1 MTDSETDGR
10 DVDPDLVD
18 AVADELDTGTYGNK
32 VVLTR
37 RQAAGLAA
45 GTLSLGSILGF
56 GTGSASAQSTGD
68 ESQGNVGTAART
80 QDVWV
85 DQLLDA
91 NNTQFLNVDPGE
103 PVNAGFGRNWVF
115 DQINGGGPISDG
127 DSTERQIWV
136 IANGASDPAG
146 ADANDIIFEEQA

>member
-1 MTDSETDGR
+1 MSESDS
-10 DVDPDLVD
+10 DVDPELVE
-18 AVADELDTGTYGNK
+18 AVAEELDTGAYGNR

-45 GTLSLGSILGF
+45 GTLSLGAVLGY

-68 ESQGNVGTAART
+68 ESEGNVGTAART

-91 NNTQFLNVDPGE
+91 NDNQFLNVDPGE
-103 PVNAGFGRNWVF
+103 PVNAQFGRNWVF

-127 DSTERQIWV
+127 DGTERQHWV
-136 IANGASDPAG
+136 IANGAGDPSG
-146 ADANDIIFEEQA
+146 VDPEDLIFEAQS